1 MMEGFA
7 FQADKALLDT
17 VFDGVVVI
25 ELKHL
30 RISLANKAAAGILGY
45 DDPEE
50 LVGVDPFKHV
60 SPEDHERMS
69 TALAGLVSGSCLQT
83 GAETRV
89 LDKRG
94 KDVWIMARGVKLAS
108 NGNSVLLASFRDVT
122 AQKLAEMAL
131 REAEERQIQLLNSS
145 NELILISQDWKI
157 VFANRRLLEATGLSE
172 GALVGMSILD
182 LTHPDDRKAVGR
194 RYQQMLDGK
203 YLPSDRAFKGI
214 GKDGKTSWG
223 MMRHVPLTWQG
234 KPALMT
240 IVQDITQQKLAE
252 EALQESER
260 RYRLVTE
267 NASDV
272 IWTTD
277 VDLNI
282 TYMTPSAAG
291 LLRCSMEEAMTL
303 TLRDMLTPESLDL
316 GMKAFKEQLALETR
330 GSTSPQREWSLDLQL
345 QRKDGSTVWV
355 EEKVNFLRDA
365 GRRITGLMGITRDI
379 SERKQAERVL
389 RESEER
395 FRQITEN
402 MLDAVALLDST
413 GVIKYVSPSH
423 ERLLG
428 YKSEDMVGR
437 LVFDFI
443 PPEDVEHVVASLEG
457 ILEKGEITYRFR
469 FRHSDGHY
477 VWGEASAKALRDDSG
492 NVSGYVIGSRD
503 ITERK
508 RTEEALLRIG
518 KAIESSSDAI
528 GMSDAQGHHFYH
540 NKAFTDLFEY
550 TAEELEA
557 VGGGPAAYVDQ
568 NVACQVFS
576 AIMSGGSWSGEVEM
590 VSKSGRR
597 FPVLLRADAIKD
609 ESGRV
614 VGLVGVHS
622 DITELKRAQESL
634 TTSEANYRNLFGHA
648 LMGLEVVD
656 AETAKVVLANDSMAK
671 IFGFESP
678 EAMVGIE
685 PLAHVLPE
693 DLDSVIAELT
703 KLLGDPTMRA
713 EMSFRCMTND
723 GRIIWVNAMASHFE
737 HVLRPSLLLSLED
750 VTAAKE
756 AGLKMTESE
765 EKNRLLV
772 DNAAEGIIVVQDGVL
787 KFANPKCT
795 EISGYPNQEL
805 VSRSFLE
812 LVHPD
817 DRQAIAE
824 NYVKRLAGEDVPNNY
839 RFRVVDK
846 TGSTKWLQINTVQL
860 TWEGGPAVLSM
871 LNDITE
877 RREAQEALRESES
890 RYRLLAE
897 NVSDVIWSLNMRSK
911 RAFFSPSVT
920 HLLGYTLQ
928 EAQAMK
934 MKEVVSPTSYPKALM
949 AFSELLGKRGNGSDG
964 RSSSTQV
971 EVELMRE
978 DGSFVWVDVSVT
990 LLRDAK
996 GQPAEIFGVIRDI
1009 TQRKKVE
1016 EDLRTSEE
1024 YFRALIEN
1032 AWDAIAIVNAEGVML
1047 YESPSSARILGYEP
1061 EEIVGK
1067 NLAEFVRPED
1077 IAAIAGTF
1085 RRFRTEPGSIVM
1097 VDAGFRHKDGHY
1109 IECEGTLQNFLHDP
1123 KINGVVANYRDV
1135 TDRRRAEEAI
1145 RSSEERFRNL
1155 VEATSDW
1162 VWEVDPNGTY
1172 TYASPNVREVMG
1184 YEVGEVIGKSI
1195 FDYMPARES
1204 SRFSKI
1210 FRSHVAKKEAFT
1222 FVESPRIHK
1231 DGRVIVVETSGVP
1244 FFGDG
1249 GHLLGY
1255 RGIGRDITDRKRIEK
1270 DLENSLKKVEKT
1282 MEAAIQ
1288 AISYTMETR
1297 DPYTTGHQRRVTQL
1311 ACAIAKEMGIAPWQI
1326 DGIRVAGLLH
1336 DIGKIAVPT
1345 EILSK
1350 PGRLSDIEFSMI
1362 KAHPKVGFDILKNVD
1377 FEWPI
1382 ARIVVQHH
1390 ERLDG
1395 SGYPFGLR
1403 GKDILQESRILAV
1416 ADVVEAMSSHRP
1428 YRPALGTDRALAE
1441 VVRGEGT
1448 LYDPEVVR
1456 ACAKVIKER
1465 GFKFEG

>member
-25 ELKHL
+25 DLKHL
-30 RISLANKAAAGILGY
+30 KISLANKAAAGILGF

-50 LVGVDPFKHV
+50 LVGVDPLKHV
-60 SPEDHERMS
+60 SPEDRERMA
-69 TALAGLVSGSCLQT
+69 TALAGLVSGSCLQA
-83 GAETRV
+83 GAEIRV

-108 NGNSVLLASFRDVT
+108 NGDSVLLASFRDVT
-122 AQKLAEMAL
+122 AQKTAELAL
-131 REAEERQIQLLNSS
+131 REAEKNQVDLLNSS

-157 VFANRRLLEATGLSE
+157 VFTNRRLQEATGLSE

-194 RYQQMLDGK
+194 RYRQMLDGK
-203 YLPSDRAFKGI
+203 YLSSDRAFKGV

-223 MMRHVPLTWQG
+223 MMRHVPFTWQG

-240 IVQDITQQKLAE
+240 IVQDITRQKLAE
-252 EALQESER
+252 EALKESEK
-260 RYRLVTE
+260 RYRLIADNIT
-267 NASDV
+267 DV
-272 IWTTD
+272 IWALD
-277 VDLNI
+277 MNLKAIYVS
-282 TYMTPSAAG
+282 PSVMQQRG
-291 LLRCSMEEAMTL
+291 YTVEEAMSL
-303 TLRDMLTPESLDL
+303 TL
-316 GMKAFKEQLALETR
+316 EQQ
-330 GSTSPQREWSLDLQL
+330 TSPEFVAQFRSAMAEELMLEETGNTDPHRSRTGEGETC
-345 QRKDGSTVWV
+345 RKDGSKLWV
-355 EEKVNFLRDA
+355 EITASFLRDQR
-365 GRRITGLMGITRDI
+365 GKPVGIMGVT
-379 SERKQAERVL
+379 
-389 RESEER
+389 
-395 FRQITEN
+395 
-402 MLDAVALLDST
+402 
-413 GVIKYVSPSH
+413 
-423 ERLLG
+423 
-428 YKSEDMVGR
+428 
-437 LVFDFI
+437 
-443 PPEDVEHVVASLEG
+443 
-457 ILEKGEITYRFR
+457 
-469 FRHSDGHY
+469 
-477 VWGEASAKALRDDSG
+477 
-492 NVSGYVIGSRD
+492 RD

-508 RTEEALLRIG
+508 KAQEALLRIG

-540 NKAFTDLFEY
+540 NKAFSDLFEY

-557 VGGGPAAYVDQ
+557 AGGGPAAYADQ
-568 NVACQVFS
+568 KVAREVFS
-576 AIMSGGSWSGEVEM
+576 AIMSGGSWNGEVEM
-590 VSKSGRR
+590 VSRSGRR

-622 DITELKRAQESL
+622 DITELKRAQEAL
-634 TTSEANYRNLFGHA
+634 TASELNYRKLFDHT
-648 LMGLEVVD
+648 LIGLEVVD
-656 AETAKVVLANDSMAK
+656 AETMKVVLANRSIASM
-671 IFGFESP
+671 FGFGSP
-678 EAMVGIE
+678 EDMVGTE
-685 PLAHVLPE
+685 PLDYVVPE
-693 DLDSVIAELT
+693 DVDLAVGYLAKALADSTFHEVVTLKVRTE
-703 KLLGDPTMRA
+703 
-713 EMSFRCMTND
+713 D
-723 GRIIWVNAMASHFE
+723 GRIIWVTGMAAPFE
-737 HVLRPSLLLSLED
+737 YVCRPSILLSLED

-795 EISGYPNQEL
+795 EVSGYSNQEL

-839 RFRVVDK
+839 RFRIVDK
-846 TGSTKWLQINTVQL
+846 TGGTKWLQINTVQL
-860 TWEGGPAVLSM
+860 AWEGGPAVLSM

-877 RREAQEALRESES
+877 RREAEEAFKESES

-897 NVSDVIWSLNMRSK
+897 NVSDVIWSVNMRSK
-911 RAFFSPSVT
+911 RVLFSPSVT
-920 HLLGYTLQ
+920 RLMGYTLQ
-928 EAQAMK
+928 EAQVKK
-934 MKEVVSPTSYPKALM
+934 MKEVVSPSSYPKAMM
-949 AFSELLGKRGNGSDG
+949 AFSKLLGKQGNGSDG

-971 EVELMRE
+971 EIELMRK
-978 DGSFVWVDVSVT
+978 DGSFVWVDISVT

-1009 TQRKKVE
+1009 TQRRKVE
-1016 EDLRTSEE
+1016 DDLRTSEE

-1032 AWDAIAIVNAEGVML
+1032 AWDAIAIVNAEGTML

-1067 NLAEFVRPED
+1067 NLADFVRPED
-1077 IAAIAGTF
+1077 IAAIADTF

-1097 VDAGFRHKDGHY
+1097 VDAGFRHRDGHY

-1145 RSSEERFRNL
+1145 RNSEERFRNL

-1162 VWEVDPNGTY
+1162 VWEVDPNGVY
-1172 TYASPNVREVMG
+1172 TYASPNVHEVMG
-1184 YEVGEVIGKSI
+1184 YEVGEVIGKNI
-1195 FDYMPARES
+1195 ADFMPARES

-1210 FRSHVAKKEAFT
+1210 FRSHVAEREAFA
-1222 FVESPRIHK
+1222 FVESPRVHK
-1231 DGRVIVVETSGVP
+1231 DGRVIVLETSGVP
-1244 FFGDG
+1244 FFGDDG
-1249 GHLLGY
+1249 RLLGY
-1255 RGIGRDITDRKRIEK
+1255 RGIGRDITSRKKTEK

-1311 ACAIAKEMGIAPWQI
+1311 ACAIAKEMGVAPWQI

-1403 GKDILQESRILAV
+1403 GRDILQESRILAV

-1428 YRPALGTDRALAE
+1428 YRPALGIDKALAE

-1448 LYDPEVVR
+1448 LYDSEVVQ

-1465 GFKFEG
+1465 GFKFQG